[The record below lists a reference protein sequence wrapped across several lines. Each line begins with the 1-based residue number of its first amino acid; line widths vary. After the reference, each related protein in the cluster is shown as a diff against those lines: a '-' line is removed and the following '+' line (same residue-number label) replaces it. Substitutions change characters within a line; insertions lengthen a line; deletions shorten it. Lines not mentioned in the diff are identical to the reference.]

1 MPGNGGIFWERVFLT
16 FRCCPSGPCGAALLQ
31 TLGARVRAPPRLCLC
46 PPTLHPAPAA
56 GSHSALYWPHQAA
69 PTGAPLGVRGEG
81 GWSWERGGG
90 GGLGTSKCLGV
101 IKAVQ
106 PSWKWAVLSCV
117 CAHGCAVVVC
127 VCVQVRVAHSSLLY
141 VDVCK
146 PHVQCV
152 CPLQGPLLGSRWVLR
167 GLWVLPCSLRCQSLQ
182 CWGVIR
188 GGWVPPQRSHQCPLW
203 PQASPP

>member
-1 MPGNGGIFWERVFLT
+1 MGEGFFNFPLLSVRPL
-16 FRCCPSGPCGAALLQ
+16 RCCPSPNAGGQGEGPPPALPM
-31 TLGARVRAPPRLCLC
+31 PP
-46 PPTLHPAPAA
+46 HPAPCSCGGVPLSTLLASS
-56 GSHSALYWPHQAA
+56 GSTHGCTPGCA
-69 PTGAPLGVRGEG
+69 
-81 GWSWERGGG
+81 GGG
-90 GGLGTSKCLGV
+90 GLELGAWGRGGLGTSKCLGV

-127 VCVQVRVAHSSLLY
+127 VCVQVRIAHSSLLY